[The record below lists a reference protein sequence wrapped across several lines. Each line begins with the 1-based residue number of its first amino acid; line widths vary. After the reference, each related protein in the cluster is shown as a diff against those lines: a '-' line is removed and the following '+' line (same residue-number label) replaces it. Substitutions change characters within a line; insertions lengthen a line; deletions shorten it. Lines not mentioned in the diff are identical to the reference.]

1 MGRAKRE
8 RRSVQIRAAKEA
20 TRRQVTR
27 RQTPRSRSTIA
38 RILPNAS
45 AFVATPRTLRYF
57 VKTRMMAKSMQ
68 EGTPAVPLVQDTE
81 VWQKRLA
88 AFPLASYGGGETVLS
103 EGTKTGRLLILK
115 TGIVRIVKGGTEI
128 AQVADPG
135 VVFGEISALL
145 DKPHT
150 ADVRTLEPSQFYVA
164 DAAAFLVQDPAAL
177 LYIATSLARR
187 LDDTNQAFLELKA
200 QLLAGEPPGRIEK
213 TVERIEKLLSLD
225 WRKYYDKQTQEKLL
239 AGYEI

>member
-1 MGRAKRE
+1 
-8 RRSVQIRAAKEA
+8 
-20 TRRQVTR
+20 
-27 RQTPRSRSTIA
+27 
-38 RILPNAS
+38 
-45 AFVATPRTLRYF
+45 
-57 VKTRMMAKSMQ
+57 MMAKSMQ
-68 EGTPAVPLVQDTE
+68 EGTPAVPLLQDTE

-88 AFPLASYGGGETVLS
+88 AFPLASYGGGEIVLS

-115 TGIVRIVKGGTEI
+115 TGIVSIVKGGTEI
-128 AQVADPG
+128 AQVAEPG

-150 ADVRTLEPSQFYVA
+150 ANVRTLEPSQFYVA